1 MYDEMSDEFEVISN
15 NQWPVYSYM
24 KRSWRKDGKFKSFA
38 DVQAE
43 FPNTSSWALSEG
55 MIEFQLAYER
65 SFKHEVDFIP
75 DDELTKLL
83 NELLDDMA

>member
-1 MYDEMSDEFEVISN
+1 MDDELYGEVEELSN

-24 KRSWRKDGKFKSFA
+24 KRSWRQDGKFKSFA

-43 FPNTSSWALSEG
+43 FPNTSVWALSEG

-75 DDELTKLL
+75 DDELTRLL
-83 NELLDDMA
+83 NELLEDMA